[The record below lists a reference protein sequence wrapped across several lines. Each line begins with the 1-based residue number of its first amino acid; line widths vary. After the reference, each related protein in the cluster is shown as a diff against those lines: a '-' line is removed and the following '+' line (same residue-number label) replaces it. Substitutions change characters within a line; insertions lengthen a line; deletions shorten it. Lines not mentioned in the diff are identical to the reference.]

1 MGELTVLQL
10 IIVII
15 AGFGCG
21 FAKTGIATL
30 GVFNAVLMMQV
41 FPAKASVGLLLPML
55 IAADIAAVIV
65 YRRHVVW
72 KHLFAL
78 LPWVLV
84 GLAGGYLLLSVIDD
98 TRLRPLLGCMLLV
111 LIGVQL
117 LKDYAGSA
125 MKLLIPESA
134 WFTTIMGSLAGFA
147 TMVGNVSGVVMSMYL
162 LGKKL
167 PKEVFVGTGAWFY
180 LTVNL
185 IKLPLFIHLDM
196 ITADS
201 VQINLW
207 LIPAIAAGI
216 CAGIYVIPRIKQ
228 SQFQFIVLLLGM
240 CGAIML
246 TVQ

>member
-1 MGELTVLQL
+1 MSELTVWQL
-10 IIVII
+10 VIVML

-30 GVFNAVLMMQV
+30 GVFNAMLMMQV
-41 FPAKASVGLLLPML
+41 FPAKESVGMLLPML
-55 IAADIAAVIV
+55 IMADIAAVIV

-72 KHLFAL
+72 KHLLAL

-98 TRLRPLLGCMLLV
+98 AKLRHFLGCMLLV

-117 LKDYAGSA
+117 LKDYSGSSIRLMVPA
-125 MKLLIPESA
+125 SGS
-134 WFTTIMGSLAGFA
+134 FTAAMGSLAGFS
-147 TMVGNVSGVVMSMYL
+147 TMAGNVSGVVMSMYL

-185 IKLPLFIHLDM
+185 IKLPLYMHLDM
-196 ITADS
+196 ITGHS
-201 VQINLW
+201 LRINLW

-216 CAGIYVIPRIKQ
+216 GAGTYVLPRINQ
-228 SQFQFIVLLLGM
+228 SQFQLVVLTLGL
-240 CGAIML
+240 CGAL
-246 TVQ
+246 VLAVK